1 MVLAL
6 GRLAIGGL
14 LLSAISLAPSAPVST
29 QINSRPL
36 IPSTRLEF
44 GIASQPSDL
53 SWMASSGVPW
63 KYRYTYLA
71 GGVNTGNGWETWN
84 SPAGAYATYY
94 MDASNADGYLPVL
107 PYYELLQ
114 SSPSTGSNESDRDFS
129 NLNNAATMAAY
140 YANFKLLMRLAGAF
154 GKPVVVHVEPDLW
167 GYLQQR
173 AGAGNAS
180 TLGASVA
187 SSGFAEAS
195 GFPNSAQGFA
205 WELLKLR
212 DTYATNVA
220 LAIHASEWAS
230 GVDVATDTRSS
241 VDLVS
246 IADST
251 ASFLGSAGLAS
262 NAYATTWDL
271 VFN

>member
-29 QINSRPL
+29 HINSRPL

-84 SPAGAYATYY
+84 SPAGQYATYY
-94 MDASNADGYLPVL
+94 MTNTAARGYIPVF

-114 SSPSTGSNESDRDFS
+114 SLPSSGSNESDRDWN
-129 NLNNAATMAAY
+129 NLNNA
-140 YANFKLLMRLAGAF
+140 N
-154 GKPVVVHVEPDLW
+154 
-167 GYLQQR
+167 
-173 AGAGNAS
+173 N
-180 TLGASVA
+180 
-187 SSGFAEAS
+187 
-195 GFPNSAQGFA
+195 
-205 WELLKLR
+205 LK
-212 DTYATNVA
+212 
-220 LAIHASEWAS
+220 
-230 GVDVATDTRSS
+230 
-241 VDLVS
+241 
-246 IADST
+246 
-251 ASFLGSAGLAS
+251 
-262 NAYATTWDL
+262 
-271 VFN
+271 